1 MKNISKKLRLINKTI
16 IVLLLALTFMQANTA
31 FALTASQLQAQK
43 DYYAAKAAEAKR
55 LADQKKQEAAQ
66 VTAQINTIENNVSQT
81 QAALNKTQSEI
92 STAQATI
99 ADLEQKIKI
108 EEENLAKEKSKLNDV
123 IVSRYMEGESDLFE
137 TVLSSNNLSDIIT
150 QQQYYDSVS
159 QQIDATMEKITKM
172 KEDLSAQKATQDAQL
187 VTLNDLQSSQREQKS
202 YLESQAS
209 YKTRLLTNAT
219 AAIKELTEQEKT
231 ALKREYEIELQII
244 ATISAR
250 SGSWGAERGKG
261 QRVSPGNLIGTMGS
275 TGNSTGAH
283 LHFEVRNPSNQAVN
297 PRNYLGSRFVWPTV
311 SQRVTQEYGP
321 ATCTVC
327 GYSFHTGLDI
337 GAQVQGVQGDPIFAA
352 DFGEIVLKQWYGGYG
367 YAVVILHDDDTIT
380 LYGHLATAG

>member
-1 MKNISKKLRLINKTI
+1 MKKISKKMKLLNKLI
-16 IVLLLALTFMQANTA
+16 IVLLLILTFSQATA
-31 FALTASQLQAQK
+31 ALALTASQLQAQK

-66 VTAQINTIENNVSQT
+66 VASQISTIENNIRQT
-81 QAALNKTQSEI
+81 QSALNKTLSEI
-92 STAQATI
+92 TTTETTI
-99 ADLEQKIKI
+99 ADLEQKIKT
-108 EEENLAKEKSKLNDV
+108 EEENLTKEKSKLNDV
-123 IVSRYMEGESDLFE
+123 LVSRYMEGESDLFE
-137 TVLSSNNLSDIIT
+137 TVLSSNNLSDIVT

-159 QQIDATMEKITKM
+159 QQIDVTMEKIKKM

-187 VTLNDLQSSQREQKS
+187 VSLSDLQNSQKEQKS

-209 YKTRLLTNAT
+209 YKERLLNNAT
-219 AAIKELTEQEKT
+219 SAIKEYTEQEKT
-231 ALKREYEIELQII
+231 ALKREYEIEMQII
-244 ATISAR
+244 AIISAR

-261 QRVSPGNLIGTMGS
+261 QRVNPGNLIGTMGS

-283 LHFEVRNPSNQAVN
+283 LHFEVRTSSNQAVN

-311 SQRVTQEYGP
+311 SQRVTQEFGP

-327 GYSFHTGLDI
+327 GYSYHTGLDI
-337 GAQVQGVQGDPIFAA
+337 GAQVPGVQGDPIFAA
-352 DFGEIVLKQWYGGYG
+352 GSGEIVLKQWYGGYG